1 MVEEF
6 ETFHQLFR
14 RGIEMTREI
23 TAALRME
30 APGYLGNC
38 TKAPRRKL
46 SAMFDPTTGPAVPYF
61 IQTIHLMRRLR
72 DAGYEY
78 DEGELAEFMRSS
90 GESLETLRRFAIDLT
105 PHLDT
110 GKAAQLKAA
119 VYVFRVAEELFFK
132 DFREGGTLVQ
142 QTFCRFVGEGVGI
155 LAARHFL
162 RDIARPLASREEQME
177 RIVRLGD
184 CSIAAQPQRVILAG
198 LTPEAQEHFT
208 AAMRRAKRRGGKGRQ
223 INERQRKDHNEVVT
237 EMRRLKEIAE
247 REKRTLT
254 WLEIV
259 ERLRRSPVYAKK
271 LIGVADDSWV
281 SYAKRRW

>member
-119 VYVFRVAEELFFK
+119 VYVFRVA
-132 DFREGGTLVQ
+132 
-142 QTFCRFVGEGVGI
+142 
-155 LAARHFL
+155 
-162 RDIARPLASREEQME
+162 
-177 RIVRLGD
+177 
-184 CSIAAQPQRVILAG
+184 
-198 LTPEAQEHFT
+198 
-208 AAMRRAKRRGGKGRQ
+208 
-223 INERQRKDHNEVVT
+223 
-237 EMRRLKEIAE
+237 
-247 REKRTLT
+247 
-254 WLEIV
+254 
-259 ERLRRSPVYAKK
+259 
-271 LIGVADDSWV
+271 
-281 SYAKRRW
+281 